1 MKYYVVRAKCGHVGR
16 NNYIIKK
23 FYVKAE
29 TGEDAAKTVRSKP
42 RVKHHRKDA
51 IQSVNEIT
59 KEMYFQGLKEMQED
73 KYFSV
78 HSKQQQI
85 KCEAV
90 NECEVFRETK
100 EETAKYK
107 KTHLGQQLRYEIL
120 EKEWKRY
127 YSGGS

>member
-1 MKYYVVRAKCGHVGR
+1 MKYYEVNAKCGHVGR

-29 TGEDAAKTVRSKP
+29 TGEDAAEIVRNKP

-51 IQSVNEIT
+51 IQSVT
-59 KEMYFQGLKEMQED
+59 KISEEDYLQGLKEMNED
-73 KYFSV
+73 MYFQV
-78 HSKQQQI
+78 QSKQQQI

-90 NECEVFRETK
+90 NECEVFREVK
-100 EETAKYK
+100 EEPVKYK
-107 KTHLGQQLRYEIL
+107 KSHMGQQLRYEML

-127 YSGGS
+127 QSRR